1 MKNLTLLLLLFSA
14 YTTFS
19 QTTIVIQPD
28 ASSGKDAKVFSLDP
42 SQNFG
47 TDVDFIA
54 ATWTFSN
61 QPGKLRSII
70 QFDLSSIPP
79 GATVLDAKL
88 SLFYNFVS
96 GSAGQAGNNASF
108 LRRITDSWDE
118 NTVTWNTQPSTT
130 NINQV
135 YLPKS
140 TAPDQDYENI
150 NVAPLIK
157 DMLANPSQSYGF
169 MIMEEVEA
177 VLSSMK
183 FFSSDVQQAS
193 QRPKLEITYT
203 TEPLECITIQPDSE
217 GKDAKVFSLS
227 PGTNFGNDLDFIA
240 AAWTFSSNDG
250 ILRSYLDFDLS
261 VLPPNAEVVTAAL
274 SLYYNDE
281 TSSAGQAG
289 TNNALL
295 QRVLEPWT
303 EQSITWNNQPSATHL
318 NELELPISTSS
329 NQDYIDINVT
339 NLVRDMVNLP
349 AQSYGF
355 MLKQSDEVALRSMK
369 FSSSD
374 VADHSKHPKLD
385 ICYRI
390 NTANKEIQF
399 NQAVIQP
406 NPFDNSFTIQQLS
419 GKYVIYISDLNG
431 KIIHT
436 AVIESLD
443 GNARI
448 ENLDF
453 LPSGIYFVKAVGS
466 LNNYFGKIIKSGG
479 I

>member
-1 MKNLTLLLLLFSA
+1 MKNFTLLSFLLLAYSA
-14 YTTFS
+14 FS

-47 TDVDFIA
+47 TDADFIA

-70 QFDLSSIPP
+70 QFDLSAIPA

-108 LRRITDSWDE
+108 LRRITDPWDE
-118 NTVTWNTQPSTT
+118 NTVTWNTQPSTS
-130 NINQV
+130 NIHQV

-150 NVAPLIK
+150 KVAPLIK
-157 DMLANPSQSYGF
+157 DMLADPSHSYGF
-169 MIMEEVEA
+169 MMMEEVEA

-183 FFSSDVQQAS
+183 FFSSDVSQAS

-203 TEPLECITIQPDSE
+203 TDSLECITIQPSSE

-240 AAWTFSSNDG
+240 ATWTFSGDNG
-250 ILRSYLDFDLS
+250 ILRSFLDFDLS
-261 VLPPNAEVVTAAL
+261 VLPPNAEVVSAAL
-274 SLYYNDE
+274 SLYYNAE
-281 TSSAGQAG
+281 SSSAGQAG
-289 TNNALL
+289 TNNAIL
-295 QRVLEPWT
+295 QRVLDPWT
-303 EQSITWNNQPSATHL
+303 EQAITWNNQPSATHL
-318 NELELPISTSS
+318 NEVELPISTST

-339 NLVRDMVNLP
+339 NLVSDMVTLP

-355 MLKQSDEVALRSMK
+355 MIKQSDEVVLRSMK

-374 VADHSKHPKLD
+374 VADDSKHPKLD

-390 NTANKEIQF
+390 NTANKEIHF
-399 NQAVIQP
+399 NQAVIKP
-406 NPFDNSFTIQQLS
+406 NPFDQSFTIVDIS
-419 GKYVIYISDLNG
+419 GRYVVTISDLNG
-431 KIIHT
+431 RIIYT
-436 AVIESLD
+436 TEVESQGD
-443 GNARI
+443 QI
-448 ENLDF
+448 TIDNLLN
-453 LPSGIYFVKAVGS
+453 LPPGMYFVRAFGIAG
-466 LNNYFGKIIKSGG
+466 NYFGKIFKS
-479 I
+479 